1 MTRTPPFDELLTLID
16 ARSAALRSAVAAA
29 PGVDVTV
36 PGCPDWTLKDLVR
49 HVGEVQR
56 GWGAIVTAA
65 DPAGRPSAEQ
75 MGDREIRGDLL
86 EWSEAST
93 AALIDAL
100 RTTGP
105 DSPAWAWW
113 DEEAAPRTSG
123 AIARHQVQEA
133 AVHAFDAQETA
144 GQAEP
149 LPGVVAVDGVEE
161 FLAVPL
167 RTMGKWPHRPARI
180 TFSATDGPSWTID
193 LTPTGAILDP
203 AAAGEPVATVHA
215 SASDLVLALYG
226 RVRYDEL
233 TVEGDRAVLAELG
246 SWSRAD

>member
-29 PGVDVTV
+29 SGVDVSV
-36 PGCPDWTLKDLVR
+36 PTCPDWTLKDLVR

-56 GWGAIVTAA
+56 GWAVIVRAA
-65 DPAGRPSAEQ
+65 DPARRPSAEQ

-93 AALIDAL
+93 AALLEAL
-100 RTTGP
+100 RQTGP

-113 DEEAAPRTSG
+113 AEEAAPRTSG

-144 GQAEP
+144 GQPES
-149 LPGVVAVDGVEE
+149 L
-161 FLAVPL
+161 
-167 RTMGKWPHRPARI
+167 
-180 TFSATDGPSWTID
+180 
-193 LTPTGAILDP
+193 
-203 AAAGEPVATVHA
+203 
-215 SASDLVLALYG
+215 
-226 RVRYDEL
+226 
-233 TVEGDRAVLAELG
+233 
-246 SWSRAD
+246 